1 VIFLTHTRLPDA
13 PGGGRDGGGFH
24 VHHGLAH
31 ALIGERAR
39 DAAESADRFPCALT
53 AQVHREFH
61 LPNAHGLADFL
72 CDERVRLALAGDNLT
87 VMVDTP

>member
-13 PGGGRDGGGFH
+13 LGGGRGGGFH
-24 VHHGLAH
+24 VHRGWRARYSASARVMLPDQRIVSLAH
-31 ALIGERAR
+31 SA
-39 DAAESADRFPCALT
+39 AAETASAERRL
-53 AQVHREFH
+53 H
-61 LPNAHGLADFL
+61 FL